1 MTEESA
7 KKVANVALGIA
18 AVGAAYFVART
29 PHLRRMALGLAMS
42 ALTGALPAWLAR
54 EAQHAW
60 MVSGRRAV

>member
-1 MTEESA
+1 MKEETA
-7 KKVANVALGIA
+7 TKVANVAIGIA
-18 AVGAAYFVART
+18 AVGAAYFVVRT
-29 PHLRRMALGLAMS
+29 PPLRRMALGLAMT